1 MGYHHFRPTGLF
13 TLLFLFNRLY
23 NNYNRMA
30 LFIFFR
36 FPALFL
42 FSIATAMQKE
52 NALGAKK
59 T

>member
-1 MGYHHFRPTGLF
+1 
-13 TLLFLFNRLY
+13 
-23 NNYNRMA
+23 MA

-52 NALGAKK
+52 NALGTKK
-59 T
+59 ILNHAYVRLHSL